1 MQSFTGRL
9 WEVIAYEKSVADGGS
24 IVEWPGN
31 YNKQRF
37 LFELFYFLVSF
48 VLGCSFWILIYSSSL
63 QRAAGT
69 LPSQNHSKAIQVNY

>member
-9 WEVIAYEKSVADGGS
+9 WQVIAYERLAAGGGS
-24 IVEWPGN
+24 IVVWLGN
-31 YNKQRF
+31 CNKQRF

-48 VLGCSFWILIYSSSL
+48 FSGCGFWILIDSSSL

-69 LPSQNHSKAIQVNY
+69 LPSQNHSKTIQVNY